1 MNICD
6 CGQQYE
12 MEKQDLSDRIGE
24 GFANEDPNL
33 LLHTIRTYGGLQD
46 FSNVYLN
53 NKKLVNNRANCP

>member
-1 MNICD
+1 
-6 CGQQYE
+6 